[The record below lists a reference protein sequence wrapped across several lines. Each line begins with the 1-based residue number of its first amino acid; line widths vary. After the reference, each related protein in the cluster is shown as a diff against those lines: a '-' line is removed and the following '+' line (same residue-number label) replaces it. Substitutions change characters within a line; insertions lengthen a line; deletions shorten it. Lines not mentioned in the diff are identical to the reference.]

1 MLAVAAVRGMAWVW
15 LKLPRETDELLRW
28 RREEGVAM
36 TMGGEVV
43 EEAV

>member
-1 MLAVAAVRGMAWVW
+1 MVVRVHC
-15 LKLPRETDELLRW
+15 LRW

-36 TMGGEVV
+36 TMDGEVV